1 MSGIK
6 NTNEIDILERE
17 ITIFTHDSYWDMIAC
32 ILSIF
37 NRNNKCQNPTEL
49 VNQTKVI
56 YIRLHPSLNKKDAL
70 KQLLYISEIPKNIK
84 FKFIDNKLESISL
97 SIKKTLYSYFGNS
110 SYINLALSLQSNVI
124 AVNTIHTNKIS
135 INSRRLNSNNLHFVD
150 PW

>member
-1 MSGIK
+1 MVV
-6 NTNEIDILERE
+6 
-17 ITIFTHDSYWDMIAC
+17 SYQF
-32 ILSIF
+32 SIE
-37 NRNNKCQNPTEL
+37 NKCQNPTEL

-70 KQLLYISEIPKNIK
+70 KQLIYISEIPKNIK
-84 FKFIDNKLESISL
+84 FEFINNKLESISI

-110 SYINLALSLQSNVI
+110 SYINLALSLQANVI

-135 INSRRLNSNNLHFVD
+135 INSRRINSNNLNFAD